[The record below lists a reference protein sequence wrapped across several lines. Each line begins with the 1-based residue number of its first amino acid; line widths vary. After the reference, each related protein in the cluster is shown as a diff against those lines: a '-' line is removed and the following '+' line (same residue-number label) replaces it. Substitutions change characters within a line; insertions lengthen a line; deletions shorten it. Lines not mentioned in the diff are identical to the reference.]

1 MASRK
6 ANAGAF
12 NLRQVILGTFDQRI
26 HTTGKADTTK
36 VFSETYKEILGIE
49 TPAGTNMPANFG
61 HMAGGYDAQ
70 YYGYLVSYFL
80 FYVITFRV
88 FFLEKVSIL
97 FLMPCPFTGRKMFC
111 AGPNFMSQPK
121 NLTAFCLFKNF
132 CAGTKIN
139 FTECKSSFCLAQNVC
154 D

>member
-70 YYGYLVSYFL
+70 YYGYLVRFFSYFMLLL
-80 FYVITFRV
+80 FEAFSR
-88 FFLEKVSIL
+88 KVSTL
-97 FLMPCPFTGRKMFC
+97 FL
-111 AGPNFMSQPK
+111 
-121 NLTAFCLFKNF
+121 
-132 CAGTKIN
+132 
-139 FTECKSSFCLAQNVC
+139 SFVRSKHYLIT
-154 D
+154 

>member
-36 VFSETYKEILGIE
+36 VFSETYNEILGVE

-70 YYGYLVSYFL
+70 YYGYLVSFFSYFMLLL
-80 FYVITFRV
+80 FQF
-88 FFLEKVSIL
+88 FFLKKFYLIVPSMS
-97 FLMPCPFTGRKMFC
+97 FY
-111 AGPNFMSQPK
+111 PNFVQILS
-121 NLTAFCLFKNF
+121 
-132 CAGTKIN
+132 
-139 FTECKSSFCLAQNVC
+139 
-154 D
+154 

>member
-1 MASRK
+1 MTRPHYLCLFLLLLDKLVASRK

-70 YYGYLVSYFL
+70 YYGYLVRVFSYFMLLL
-80 FYVITFRV
+80 FEV
-88 FFLEKVSIL
+88 FS
-97 FLMPCPFTGRKMFC
+97 RK
-111 AGPNFMSQPK
+111 SVY
-121 NLTAFCLFKNF
+121 L
-132 CAGTKIN
+132 I
-139 FTECKSSFCLAQNVC
+139 S
-154 D
+154 

>member
-36 VFSETYKEILGIE
+36 VFSDTYKEILGVE

-70 YYGYLVSYFL
+70 YYGYMVRFFFPILLRYYFSRL
-80 FYVITFRV
+80 
-88 FFLEKVSIL
+88 FLEKVSTL
-97 FLMPCPFTGRKMFC
+97 FL
-111 AGPNFMSQPK
+111 
-121 NLTAFCLFKNF
+121 
-132 CAGTKIN
+132 
-139 FTECKSSFCLAQNVC
+139 SFVRSKHYLIT
-154 D
+154 

>member
-49 TPAGTNMPANFG
+49 TPPGTNMPANFG

-70 YYGYLVSYFL
+70 YYGYLVSQ
-80 FYVITFRV
+80 I
-88 FFLEKVSIL
+88 FFLTHHTVQFSMKKYQML
-97 FLMPCPFTGRKMFC
+97 WMHM
-111 AGPNFMSQPK
+111 N
-121 NLTAFCLFKNF
+121 NLSEL
-132 CAGTKIN
+132 GII
-139 FTECKSSFCLAQNVC
+139 
-154 D
+154 

>member
-36 VFSETYKEILGIE
+36 VFSDTYKEILGVE

-70 YYGYLVSYFL
+70 YYGYMVRFFFL
-80 FYVITFRV
+80 FYYVITFRGY
-88 FFLEKVSIL
+88 F
-97 FLMPCPFTGRKMFC
+97 
-111 AGPNFMSQPK
+111 
-121 NLTAFCLFKNF
+121 
-132 CAGTKIN
+132 
-139 FTECKSSFCLAQNVC
+139 
-154 D
+154 

>member
-36 VFSETYKEILGIE
+36 VFSDTYKEILGVE

-80 FYVITFRV
+80 FYVIFFSRLFFRRKCLPY
-88 FFLEKVSIL
+88 FLVL
-97 FLMPCPFTGRKMFC
+97 
-111 AGPNFMSQPK
+111 
-121 NLTAFCLFKNF
+121 
-132 CAGTKIN
+132 
-139 FTECKSSFCLAQNVC
+139 
-154 D
+154 

>member
-1 MASRK
+1 MAPPYLCLFQLLLDKLVASRK

-80 FYVITFRV
+80 FSILCYITF
-88 FFLEKVSIL
+88 S
-97 FLMPCPFTGRKMFC
+97 G
-111 AGPNFMSQPK
+111 
-121 NLTAFCLFKNF
+121 
-132 CAGTKIN
+132 
-139 FTECKSSFCLAQNVC
+139 KSVYLIS
-154 D
+154 